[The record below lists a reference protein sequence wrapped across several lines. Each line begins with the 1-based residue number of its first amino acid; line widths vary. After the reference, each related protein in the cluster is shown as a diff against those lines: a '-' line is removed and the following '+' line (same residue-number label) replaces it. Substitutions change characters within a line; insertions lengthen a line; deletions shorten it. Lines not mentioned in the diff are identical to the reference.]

1 MSDISEVLGSSGSE
15 EVIVVVNMV
24 SGAGLPGSA
33 LPALPVTPGKT
44 WADYLIS
51 GSLSSSV

>member
-33 LPALPVTPGKT
+33 FPALPVTPGKT